1 MSDMRTPEENWK
13 ARQEGEGLDA
23 EMDAIKSGLAG
34 DGFLNPGQPEGPK
47 AMMAPDEQRE
57 AAIVGVGGVLADAM
71 EGEIRHRLVHA
82 DERQAIMRDPNKRE
96 ELRRL
101 DADISQT
108 AGILAAAV
116 VERLEEAGW
125 LALPEVRSYNVL
137 IDDPDMTQPWHYDGV
152 QAVTARGAAMEAARR
167 AIREDPTHGMPG
179 SAMAQA
185 TQEMV
190 DAAYDSITAENYS
203 LIDAVA
209 MYAIVQL
216 DGDDKFVG
224 ENEVG
229 QRYAKAMQK
238 RAEQVA
244 AEGAAVPEPPVSEP
258 TA

>member
-1 MSDMRTPEENWK
+1 
-13 ARQEGEGLDA
+13 
-23 EMDAIKSGLAG
+23 
-34 DGFLNPGQPEGPK
+34 
-47 AMMAPDEQRE
+47 
-57 AAIVGVGGVLADAM
+57 
-71 EGEIRHRLVHA
+71 
-82 DERQAIMRDPNKRE
+82 
-96 ELRRL
+96 
-101 DADISQT
+101 
-108 AGILAAAV
+108 
-116 VERLEEAGW
+116 
-125 LALPEVRSYNVL
+125 
-137 IDDPDMTQPWHYDGV
+137 MTQPWHYDGV